1 MRQERKGRFEEALKK
16 KKMKKESRVNEQTVV
31 VEADRSAQGTRKLA
45 KNRIGRI
52 QHHYH
57 Y

>member
-52 QHHYH
+52 QHHY
-57 Y
+57 